1 MGRSVTEPRAG
12 FALKPQGSTARKPA
26 AWDKQR
32 FYRDQGHSADAAP
45 AVGLSGAAGG
55 CGFVDVYFSSTFEQ
69 GAAMKFSRRSV
80 ASLMLSFFLLACAC
94 VPPRPAPD
102 QLFHDALFKPT
113 AQDFSAERV
122 FAFSPAMQEYLD
134 FGMRSQLRSKGNRQ
148 GLLDALYNKSSLQLE
163 YDSGDTRD
171 ASQAFADRRGN
182 CLSLVIMTAAF
193 AKQLGLPVRFQS
205 VFVDEFWSRSGDL
218 YFLSGHV
225 NLSLGRSLS
234 ESRDLV
240 GDGGMLTVDFVRH
253 PPGSRQRNQV
263 IEEHTIVAMFMN
275 NRAAESLQAG
285 QIDAA
290 YWWARAALKADP
302 KMLAAYNTLGV
313 IYRRHGDLTLAE
325 APLRHVLA
333 QEPANTQAMSN
344 LVLLLND
351 LGRRDEAAQV
361 SQTLAQLQPY
371 PPYKFFDLGVVAM
384 RAGDFKKAKDLFGKE
399 IERSAYFHEFHFWM
413 ALANYG
419 LGDLAAARQEL
430 SLAVEN
436 STTPQDRQLYTS
448 KLDLL
453 KLRRPGQA
461 QVR

>member
-1 MGRSVTEPRAG
+1 MKSCSRALIT
-12 FALKPQGSTARKPA
+12 FT
-26 AWDKQR
+26 
-32 FYRDQGHSADAAP
+32 
-45 AVGLSGAAGG
+45 LSFSLLG
-55 CGFVDVYFSSTFEQ
+55 C
-69 GAAMKFSRRSV
+69 ASV
-80 ASLMLSFFLLACAC
+80 APLQ
-94 VPPRPAPD
+94 PPPP

-113 AQDFSAERV
+113 EQDINAERV

-134 FGMRSQLRSKGNRQ
+134 FGMRAQLRSKGSRQ
-148 GLLDALYNKSSLQLE
+148 GLLDALYNRSSLQLE

-171 ASQAFADRRGN
+171 AAQAFSDRKGN

-193 AKQLGLPVRFQS
+193 AKQLGLPVRYQS
-205 VFVDEFWSRSGDL
+205 VYVDEIWSRSGDL

-225 NLSLGRSLS
+225 NLSLGRSLA
-234 ESRDLV
+234 EGRERVD
-240 GDGGMLTVDFVRH
+240 DGSMLTVDFVRH
-253 PPGSRQRNQV
+253 PPGSRQRMQV

-275 NRAAESLQAG
+275 NRAAENLQAG

-290 YWWARAALKADP
+290 YWWVRAALNADP

-313 IYRRHGDLTLAE
+313 VYRRHGDLALAE

-344 LVLLLND
+344 LSLLLGD
-351 LGRRDEAAQV
+351 LGRHEEAAQWA
-361 SQTLAQLQPY
+361 QTLAQLQPY
-371 PPYKFFDLGVVAM
+371 PPYKFFDLGLAAM
-384 RAGDFKKAKDLFGKE
+384 RAGDYKKARDLFGKE

-419 LGDLAAARQEL
+419 LGDIVAARQEL
-430 SLAVEN
+430 GLAVEN

-453 KLRRPGQA
+453 KPRRPVFSLLQ
-461 QVR
+461 